1 MTPADELPNISETE
15 LEVLRELWD
24 RGPQTVRQL
33 HATLEAADRGRAYTT
48 VQTLLYRLEEKGYVT
63 ADRTG
68 SAHVFAHS
76 VSRDS
81 LLGRRLEELAS
92 KLCDGAAG
100 PLVLNLVEHG
110 KFSAEE
116 IARFRQL
123 LDDHEARSGRR
134 GKKWKRS

>member
-1 MTPADELPNISETE
+1 MTEKLPPISDAEL
-15 LEVLRELWD
+15 LLLRALWDVGAARVRELLAVLPPERW
-24 RGPQTVRQL
+24 
-33 HATLEAADRGRAYTT
+33 AYTT
-48 VQTLLYRLEEKGYVT
+48 VQTLLYRLEEKGYVV
-63 ADRTG
+63 ADRAG

-81 LLGRRLEELAS
+81 LLGRRLEELAT

-110 KFSAEE
+110 KFSADE

-123 LDDHEARSGRR
+123 LDDHEARSDGDRNKRR
-134 GKKWKRS
+134 KRS

>member
-1 MTPADELPNISETE
+1 MTPADELPNISESE

-33 HATLEAADRGRAYTT
+33 HVALEGEDRGRAYNT

-63 ADRTG
+63 ADRAG
-68 SAHVFAHS
+68 SAHIFSQS

-100 PLVLNLVEHG
+100 PPRLEFG
-110 KFSAEE
+110 
-116 IARFRQL
+116 RTRQVQHRGNRAL
-123 LDDHEARSGRR
+123 SPTTRRPRSTLRQ
-134 GKKWKRS
+134 